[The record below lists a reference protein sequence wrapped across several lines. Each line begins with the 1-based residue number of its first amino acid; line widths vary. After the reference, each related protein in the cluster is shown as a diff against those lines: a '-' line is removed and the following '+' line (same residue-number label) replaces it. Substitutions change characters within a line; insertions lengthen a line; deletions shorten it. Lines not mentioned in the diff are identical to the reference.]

1 MSVEYILDRFGK
13 KVGMLPSDSNQR
25 SLLLDYLNE
34 AAQELYEQSDMP
46 GCLEEAEFYVQG
58 DKTIAMPA
66 DVYTIRGI
74 REKSGNNEVWDAE
87 PMTAR
92 YRENGWETDH
102 NKFRIKGF
110 SALQRSLP
118 TSITEASGG
127 SAATNKLAYKLYGP
141 NTSNDLIHI
150 VANINDLYDEEVR
163 LTTTGRD
170 LGSDTGFIT
179 ITFGNAANSIKD
191 IKSFSRTRPF
201 GATGP
206 YTNPVTG
213 ITGEVAGHGLAQLVD
228 YSDNSIVYA
237 EIKPGQE
244 ESRYLIVDVSDFPFS
259 STASQDDQHTLQVL
273 YKKTLPVMRNDRDEF
288 PAPGYDNILVSKCME
303 LFLEEQ
309 GKLEEAILHDRK
321 ASRSLARRQAD
332 LERGQEQQVIF
343 KRHNHDKLTWL
354 ATRKPRL

>member
-46 GCLEEAEFYVQG
+46 GSLEEAEFYVQG

-66 DVYTIRGI
+66 DVYVIRGI
-74 REKSGNNEVWDAE
+74 REKSGCNDVWESE

-92 YRENGWETDH
+92 YRENSWETDH
-102 NKFRIKGF
+102 NKFRIKGY

-118 TSITEASGG
+118 TTITGVAS
-127 SAATNKLAYKLYGP
+127 SANKLAYILYGP
-141 NTSNDLIHI
+141 NTSDDTISI
-150 VANINDLYDEEVR
+150 VANMNDLYDEEVKYGVSGKNIASN
-163 LTTTGRD
+163 TGYA
-170 LGSDTGFIT
+170 T
-179 ITFGNAANSIKD
+179 ISFTDNGQTIKD
-191 IKSFSRTRPF
+191 IKSFSRTRPLV
-201 GATGP
+201 ATGSH
-206 YTNPVTG
+206 TNPVTSFTVG
-213 ITGEVAGHGLAQLVD
+213 QTAGHGLAQLVD
-228 YSDNSIVYA
+228 YTDNSIVYA

-244 ESRYLIVDVSDFPFS
+244 ESRYLIVDVSEFPFS
-259 STASQDDQHTLQVL
+259 STAAQDDQHTLQVL

-332 LERGQEQQVIF
+332 LERSQEQKVVF

-354 ATRKPRL
+354 ATHRRRS

>member
-13 KVGMLPSDSNQR
+13 KVGMLPSDDNQR

-46 GCLEEAEFYVQG
+46 GALEEAEFYVQG

-66 DVYTIRGI
+66 DVYAIRGI
-74 REKSGNNEVWDAE
+74 REKASNNDIWDAE

-102 NKFRIKGF
+102 NKFRIKGY

-118 TSITEASGG
+118 TTITGAG
-127 SAATNKLAYKLYGP
+127 SNANQLKIIVYGP
-141 NTSNDLIHI
+141 TTGADVVH
-150 VANINDLYDEEVR
+150 VKANMNDLYIAEASNSIS
-163 LTTTGRD
+163 
-170 LGSDTGFIT
+170 GSDTGDIT
-179 ITFGNAANSIKD
+179 TQTVIFDGSSPIKD
-191 IKSFSRTRPF
+191 ILSFHRTRPL
-201 GATGP
+201 GETGSH
-206 YTNPVTG
+206 TNPVST
-213 ITGEVAGHGLAQLVD
+213 ITGEVAGHGITQLVN
-228 YSDNSIVYA
+228 YSDTSIVYA
-237 EIKPGQE
+237 EILPGHE
-244 ESRYLIVDVSDFPFS
+244 ESRYLIVDVSEFPFS
-259 STASQDDQHTLQVL
+259 STAAQDDQHTLQVL

-309 GKLEEAILHDRK
+309 GKMEEAILHDRK